1 MLCAAGR
8 AADGVLVPLT
18 VCEVVRD
25 LPAQEGK
32 VIALLGRY
40 SFRTTGR
47 WMGEQAC
54 ESSAPS
60 VRPQLW
66 LVEDLKNGPEPPE
79 HLKLDGSSLKKKFA
93 DVQLRTSLGKFR
105 FGTADYDRWAVVF
118 GRVEQ
123 RKGERPTLIYR
134 GSSVIIMITPGE
146 W

>member
-1 MLCAAGR
+1 MLCAAGW
-8 AADGVLVPLT
+8 AADGVLTPLT

-54 ESSAPS
+54 ENSAPGIQ
-60 VRPQLW
+60 PQLW

-79 HLKLDGSSLKKKFA
+79 HLKLDGASLKRKFA
-93 DVQLRTSLGKFR
+93 DIQLRTSLGKFR
-105 FGTADYDRWAVVF
+105 FGTADYDRWAVVY

-123 RKGERPTLIYR
+123 RKGDRPALIYR